1 MRTGGTSLEG
11 FEVEIGEMNYGM
23 EIDGILG
30 FDFIQAAGLV
40 IDSKELKVAAR
51 V

>member
-1 MRTGGTSLEG
+1 MRIDEASLEG

-30 FDFIQAAGLV
+30 FDFIHAAGF
-40 IDSKELKVAAR
+40 SN
-51 V
+51 

>member
-1 MRTGGTSLEG
+1 MEV
-11 FEVEIGEMNYGM
+11 FEVEIGEMNYGL

-40 IDSKELKVAAR
+40 INSKELTVGAG